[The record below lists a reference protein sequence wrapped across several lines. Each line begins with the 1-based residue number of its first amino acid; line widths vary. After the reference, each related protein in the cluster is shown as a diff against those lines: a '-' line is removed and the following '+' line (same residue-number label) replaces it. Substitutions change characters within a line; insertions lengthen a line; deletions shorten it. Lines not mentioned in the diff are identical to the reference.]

1 MGELVVITGVSRG
14 IGRAAA
20 LKFADRGADLALLGR
35 PSERYDATVADCSAR
50 GARVQSYACDMA
62 DADQVAAS
70 AEALLAQLGPPAVV
84 VNNAARL
91 ERGADVQ
98 KIDIDVW
105 DSIMAIN
112 LRGPFLLSR
121 ALLDSM
127 LERGCG
133 RLLHIASVSGTVG
146 CPQMAHYGAS
156 KWGLI
161 GFHRALSEE
170 LRGRGVQS
178 IAILP
183 GSVDTDMLKKT
194 PFNPDM
200 SAEEVADV
208 IIYYGLDAPAA
219 VHGATV
225 QVYG

>member
-1 MGELVVITGVSRG
+1 
-14 IGRAAA
+14 
-20 LKFADRGADLALLGR
+20 
-35 PSERYDATVADCSAR
+35 
-50 GARVQSYACDMA
+50 
-62 DADQVAAS
+62 
-70 AEALLAQLGPPAVV
+70 
-84 VNNAARL
+84 
-91 ERGADVQ
+91 
-98 KIDIDVW
+98 
-105 DSIMAIN
+105 
-112 LRGPFLLSR
+112 
-121 ALLDSM
+121 
-127 LERGCG
+127 
-133 RLLHIASVSGTVG
+133 
-146 CPQMAHYGAS
+146 MAHYGAS